1 MINSSVLRRDQ
12 NISSALLNISL
23 SFLEIH
29 SFIMHAT
36 LDRTALYIGKN
47 LWGITSNLKRFCLTF
62 LRFFYP
68 LCIDC
73 TLEEEGLS
81 RE

>member
-36 LDRTALYIGKN
+36 LDRTALYIGKK
-47 LWGITSNLKRFCLTF
+47 LGGTSNLKRFCLTF